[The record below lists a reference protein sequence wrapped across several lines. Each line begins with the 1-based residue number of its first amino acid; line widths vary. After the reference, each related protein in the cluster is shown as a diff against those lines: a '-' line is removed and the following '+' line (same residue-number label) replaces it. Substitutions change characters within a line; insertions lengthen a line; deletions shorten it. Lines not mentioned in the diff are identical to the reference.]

1 MVKLKSHVK
10 NVDSLCQT
18 MVYVLTSFLTSLWY
32 VTSKERHDDVY
43 CNFRRREA

>member
-18 MVYVLTSFLTSLWY
+18 MVYVLTSFFNIA
-32 VTSKERHDDVY
+32 VVCD
-43 CNFRRREA
+43 